1 MPHRPCRFDDVPQ
14 RDAAGAYPALD
25 AARRPCA
32 IACTRPFTKSA
43 MSTPPLS
50 VASSTR
56 KGRER
61 WWKRLGPGLITGAAD
76 DDPSGIATYSQAGAQ
91 LGYAAGWTLLF
102 TYPLMVGI
110 QLASARIGR
119 VTGRSLVANFAHFCP
134 RWLVAA
140 LVLLLL
146 TANVINLGADLN
158 AMGAAAALVLPGR
171 AAWYVVGFGLVS
183 LLLQVFLPYERY
195 VRVLKWLTLSL
206 FAYVAVVFAV
216 DVDWAAALKGTFM
229 PSIEWNKDYVTTV
242 VAILGTTISPYL
254 FFWQAA
260 QEVEE
265 IKRVPRD
272 QPLRVAPEQARG
284 QLRRLRI
291 DTAVG
296 MGFSNLV
303 AFFMI
308 VATAAT
314 LHAHGITD
322 IETTE
327 QAAEALRPIAGEAA
341 FLLFALGIV
350 GTGLLALPVLAGSA
364 ADAVACY
371 FHVRSGLDLSLAE
384 GRSFY
389 GILAAAMVIGLA
401 IGLSGVNPISAL
413 YWSAVIN
420 AVISVPV
427 MVAVMIAAG
436 SRKVMGPMVL
446 PLKWKVLGWL
456 ATAAMA
462 AASLA
467 LLVVSI
473 G

>member
-1 MPHRPCRFDDVPQ
+1 
-14 RDAAGAYPALD
+14 
-25 AARRPCA
+25 
-32 IACTRPFTKSA
+32 

-50 VASSTR
+50 ATSTAR
-56 KGRER
+56 KSRER
-61 WWKRLGPGLITGAAD
+61 WWTRLGPGLITGAAD

-91 LGYAAGWTLLF
+91 MGYGACWTLLF
-102 TYPLMVGI
+102 AYPLMVGI

-119 VTGRSLVANFAHFCP
+119 VTGKSLIANFAQFCP

-171 AAWYVVGFGLVS
+171 AAWYVLGFGLVS

-216 DVDWAAALKGTFM
+216 DVDWAATLKGTFM
-229 PSIEWNKDYVTTV
+229 PSMQWNKEYVTTV

-265 IKRVPRD
+265 IERVPRD
-272 QPLRVAPEQARG
+272 QPLRVAPEQARR

-350 GTGLLALPVLAGSA
+350 GTGMLALPVLAGSA

-371 FHVRSGLDLSLAE
+371 FHVRRGLSLPLAE

-389 GILAAAMVIGLA
+389 GILAAAMVIGLV

-427 MVAVMIAAG
+427 MVAVMVAAT
-436 SRKVMGPMVL
+436 SRKVMGTMVL
-446 PLKWKVLGWL
+446 PLKWKLLGWL

-462 AASLA
+462 AAALA
-467 LLVVSI
+467 LFIVTI

>member
-1 MPHRPCRFDDVPQ
+1 M
-14 RDAAGAYPALD
+14 
-25 AARRPCA
+25 
-32 IACTRPFTKSA
+32 SA
-43 MSTPPLS
+43 PPLS
-50 VASSTR
+50 TSPSPR
-56 KGRER
+56 EGRER
-61 WWKRLGPGLITGAAD
+61 WWTRLGPGLITGAAD

-91 LGYAAGWTLLF
+91 LGYGACWTLLF
-102 TYPLMVGI
+102 AYPLMVGI

-119 VTGRSLVANFAHFCP
+119 VTGRSLIANFAQFCP

-171 AAWYVVGFGLVS
+171 AAWYVLGFGLVS

-216 DVDWAAALKGTFM
+216 DVDWPAALKGTFM
-229 PSIEWNKDYVTTV
+229 PSVQWNKEYVTTV

-254 FFWQAA
+254 FFWQAE

-272 QPLRVAPEQARG
+272 QPLRVAPEQARR

-303 AFFMI
+303 AFSMI

-371 FHVRSGLDLSLAE
+371 FHVRRGLDLPLAE

-389 GILAAAMVIGLA
+389 GILAAAMVIGLV

-427 MVAVMIAAG
+427 MVAVMIAAT

-467 LLVVSI
+467 LLVVSV

>member
-1 MPHRPCRFDDVPQ
+1 
-14 RDAAGAYPALD
+14 
-25 AARRPCA
+25 
-32 IACTRPFTKSA
+32 
-43 MSTPPLS
+43 MSTPPTS
-50 VASSTR
+50 VPRSTAPESR
-56 KGRER
+56 QR
-61 WWKRLGPGLITGAAD
+61 WWAKLGPGLITGAAD

-91 LGYAAGWTLLF
+91 LGYGVGGTLLF

-119 VTGRSLVANFAHFCP
+119 VTGGNLVEAFTRFLPRSLVA
-134 RWLVAA
+134 V

-158 AMGAAAALVLPGR
+158 AMGDAAAMVLHGR
-171 AAWYVVGFGLVS
+171 GAWYVVGFGVLS
-183 LLLQVFLPYERY
+183 LLLQVFLSYDRY

-206 FAYVAVVFAV
+206 FAYVGVVFAV
-216 DVDWAAALKGTFM
+216 DVDWPAALKGLLL
-229 PSIEWNKDYVTTV
+229 PSFAWNKENVTTV

-265 IKRVPRD
+265 IRRVPQD
-272 QPLRVAPEQARG
+272 QPLRVAPEQARR
-284 QLRRLRI
+284 QLRRLRV

-296 MGFSNLV
+296 MGFSNLI

-308 VATAAT
+308 TATAAT
-314 LHAHGITD
+314 LHANGHTD
-322 IETTE
+322 IQTTA
-327 QAAEALRPIAGEAA
+327 QAAAALRPVAGDSA
-341 FLLFALGIV
+341 FMLFALGIV

-364 ADAVACY
+364 ADAVASY
-371 FHVRSGLDLSLAE
+371 FHVRRGLNLPLAKA
-384 GRSFY
+384 RSFY
-389 GILAAAMVIGLA
+389 GILAAAMAVGVVIGV
-401 IGLSGVNPISAL
+401 SGVNPISAL

-427 MVAVMIAAG
+427 MVAVMIAAD
-436 SRKVMGPMVL
+436 SRKVMGTMTL
-446 PLKWKVLGWL
+446 SRKWKVLGWL
-456 ATAAMA
+456 ATVAMA

>member
-1 MPHRPCRFDDVPQ
+1 MPKDPI
-14 RDAAGAYPALD
+14 
-25 AARRPCA
+25 RRP
-32 IACTRPFTKSA
+32 
-43 MSTPPLS
+43 
-50 VASSTR
+50 
-56 KGRER
+56 
-61 WWKRLGPGLITGAAD
+61 WWAQLGPGLITGAAD

-91 LGYAAGWTLLF
+91 YGYTVGWTILVTF
-102 TYPLMVGI
+102 PLMVGI

-216 DVDWAAALKGTFM
+216 DVDWPAALKGTFM
-229 PSIEWNKDYVTTV
+229 PSFEWNKAYVTTV

-254 FFWQAA
+254 FFWQAQ

-272 QPLRVAPEQARG
+272 EPLRVAPEQARR

-296 MGFSNLV
+296 MGFSNVV

-314 LHAHGITD
+314 LHANGITD

-350 GTGLLALPVLAGSA
+350 GTGMLALPVLAGSA

-371 FHVRSGLDLSLAE
+371 FRVRRGLDLSLTD

-389 GILAAAMVIGLA
+389 GILAAAMVVGLA